1 MKQIGMFDESSRL
14 SKLSKLGDTLERLNR
29 IIDWEMFRPI
39 IAQVRTKEHKGAGG
53 RPPYDDILMFK
64 ILVLQRLYNLSDDQ
78 TEYQIN
84 DRMSFMRFLGLTIS
98 DTIPDA
104 KTIWLFREQLTQAK
118 IIKGSSNFIGGN
130 DTILIDLSS
139 WDKESISEKISKLYN
154 PYRNLYLDK
163 CYGESKTP
171 LGEWMYFP
179 TDEED

>member
-1 MKQIGMFDESSRL
+1 MKQIGIFDESSRL
-14 SKLSKLGDTLERLNR
+14 NKLSKLGDALERLNR

-39 IAQVRTKEHKGAGG
+39 IAQVRTKEHKGAGV

-64 ILVLQRLYNLSDDQ
+64 ILVLQRLYNLSDGQ

-118 IIKGSSNFIGGN
+118 IIKELFNTFENRLERNG
-130 DTILIDLSS
+130 TM
-139 WDKESISEKISKLYN
+139 SIPRRSHPKPEAGPAVLLLRLRSH
-154 PYRNLYLDK
+154 R
-163 CYGESKTP
+163 G
-171 LGEWMYFP
+171 M
-179 TDEED
+179 